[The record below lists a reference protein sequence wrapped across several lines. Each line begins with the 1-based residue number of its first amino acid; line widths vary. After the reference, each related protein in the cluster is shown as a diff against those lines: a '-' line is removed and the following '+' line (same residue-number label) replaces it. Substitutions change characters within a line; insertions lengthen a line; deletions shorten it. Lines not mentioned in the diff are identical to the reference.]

1 MKKILLM
8 VMCIFTLLSSFAR
21 AQQTNVELLPEWNE
35 DKVIEYVSWVSVWW
49 EVMERQKDLVKNG
62 NMSMADQI
70 RSWIMWWDTILD
82 YCAYLARFLGE
93 VALLVGALAI
103 IFLWY
108 KRITKNVFWESP
120 KGLTMVIIWLLVI
133 IFAYVIIKIIWFAF
147 IS

>member
-8 VMCIFTLLSSFAR
+8 AMCIFTLLCSFTR
-21 AQQTNVELLPEWNE
+21 AQQTNVELLPQWDSSVAAE
-35 DKVIEYVSWVSVWW
+35 KVEKVSSGWKVWDIY
-49 EVMERQKDLVKNG
+49 KDIVKND

-70 RSWIMWWDTILD
+70 RSWIMGWDTILD

-93 VALLVGALAI
+93 VALLVWALAI

>member
-8 VMCIFTLLSSFAR
+8 IMCIFTLLSSFAR

-70 RSWIMWWDTILD
+70 RSWIMGWDTILD
-82 YCAYLARFLGE
+82 YCAYLARFLWE
-93 VALLVGALAI
+93 VALLVWALAI

-108 KRITKNVFWESP
+108 KRITKNVFWEAP
-120 KGLTMVIIWLLVI
+120 KGLTMIIIWLLVV
-133 IFAYVIIKIIWFAF
+133 IFAYVIVKLLWYSF